1 MLLLAWPIVLFLLV
15 VFRFRRRFNAEFER
29 QQQITWP
36 SVPAR
41 FSTDR
46 LELEIAPLTEAMPYS
61 SWLAHGYEFYTHGDR
76 FVGKQLLPEE
86 QLLDKTAGTAL
97 NLELNTRK
105 AELAVRY
112 DPADPTRNFL
122 AVGHSG
128 LSWGKVIIYAF
139 FGVVLP
145 LLLTYSTLALL
156 TDPGAWWDAI
166 TFGSPENLPI
176 N

>member
-15 VFRFRRRFNAEFER
+15 VFRFRRRFNAEFDR

-41 FSTDR
+41 FPTDR
-46 LELEIAPLTEAMPYS
+46 LELEIAPLTESMPYS
-61 SWLAHGYEFYTHGDR
+61 SCLANGYEFYTHGDR

-86 QLLDKTAGTAL
+86 HLLDQAAGTAL
-97 NLELNTRK
+97 NLDLNTRK
-105 AELAVRY
+105 AELEVRY
-112 DPADPTRNFL
+112 DPVDPARNFL
-122 AVGHSG
+122 AVGHGG
-128 LSWGKVIIYAF
+128 LSWGKVVVYAF

-145 LLLTYSTLALL
+145 LFLIYSTLALL